1 MSNENK
7 KHKNMSLNNIRP
19 QTDIRQYERGKKII
33 GNKKK
38 CSTEDNEIVYHR
50 ISNASCRNYLNNIV
64 INSYEKDRGN
74 NNKSNNNIIKKP
86 RITSKRVKK
95 IKMNEGIHN
104 LNDYIKFKDFHSNLI
119 EGLGKMSPKSN
130 NDNDNIK
137 FDKKKCYNK
146 INMNQKK
153 NSNNNIIEAK
163 RSKSNNN
170 QPKLKQNLF
179 NNVYNLDNKEELLN
193 SLNNNNKISPALIN
207 IDLTKVEEKKNKNK
221 NKNKSPIKKK
231 AIKNKKN
238 KSPKIKK
245 VPSINI
251 NLNEIEKKDE
261 VKNLK
266 KANNNINKNKND
278 IINANNIN
286 NITHNIN
293 NNNNINVNNGQKL
306 EEKKEQINKI
316 KKNNNN
322 GHLFKSYYFC
332 EYPNKEYREA
342 MEDFHDYKNLSFN
355 NFTCHYFAIF
365 DGHNGKQV
373 SLYLKENFHKI
384 LFNELKI
391 ISFTNDFKE
400 NNKKIILA
408 IKQSFEIIDKNIIN
422 NKNIKDD
429 VGSTGTIFLLYK
441 DSFDNSKKILISAN
455 VGDSKGF
462 IINKEKSKQITKDH
476 NCKDANEVDRIK
488 KKGGVV
494 FQGRVFGTLILTR
507 SLGDKE
513 MKQYGVSSIPHC
525 FSQLMNENDLY
536 AVIGSD
542 GAWDVLPNDILF
554 ELSREKMDSKHFAE
568 KIIKLSIEKGSV
580 DNISCL
586 VIKLN

>member
-38 CSTEDNEIVYHR
+38 FSTEDNEILYHR
-50 ISNASCRNYLNNIV
+50 TSNPSCINYLNNIV
-64 INSYEKDRGN
+64 INSKEKDRGN
-74 NNKSNNNIIKKP
+74 NDKSNNNINKKP

-95 IKMNEGIHN
+95 VKINEGIQN

-119 EGLGKMSPKSN
+119 AGLEKMSPKSN
-130 NDNDNIK
+130 NDNIK

-146 INMNQKK
+146 ININQNK
-153 NSNNNIIEAK
+153 NYNTIEEK

-179 NNVYNLDNKEELLN
+179 NNVYDLDNKAELLN
-193 SLNNNNKISPALIN
+193 SLNNNNKIAPALIN
-207 IDLTKVEEKKNKNK
+207 IDLTKAEEKKNKT
-221 NKNKSPIKKK
+221 KNKSPIKKK
-231 AIKNKKN
+231 VLKSKKN
-238 KSPKIKK
+238 KSPKNKK
-245 VPSINI
+245 IPSINI

-261 VKNLK
+261 VKNLAK
-266 KANNNINKNKND
+266 TYNINNKNKND
-278 IINANNIN
+278 INANNIK
-286 NITHNIN
+286 NITQKI
-293 NNNNINVNNGQKL
+293 NNINININDGQKS
-306 EEKKEQINKI
+306 EEKKEPINKI

-322 GHLFKSYYFC
+322 SHLFKSYYFC

-373 SLYLKENFHKI
+373 SFYLKENFHKI

-400 NNKKIILA
+400 NNKKIISA
-408 IKQSFEIIDKNIIN
+408 IKNSFEIIDKNIIN

-429 VGSTGTIFLLYK
+429 IGSTATIFLLYK

-455 VGDSKGF
+455 VGDSTGF
-462 IINKEKSKQITKDH
+462 IINKEKSNQITKDH

-525 FSQLMNENDLY
+525 FSQLINENDLY

-554 ELSREKMDSKHFAE
+554 GLSREKLDSKHFAE
-568 KIIKLSIEKGSV
+568 KIIKLSIEKGSI